1 VYIDTSCN
9 EESQGLTNESTDQ
22 TIELAMQVSY
32 NVKSLFQ
39 INLVHVYVNKLTSY
53 WRLKCQE

>member
-39 INLVHVYVNKLTSY
+39 IN
-53 WRLKCQE
+53 